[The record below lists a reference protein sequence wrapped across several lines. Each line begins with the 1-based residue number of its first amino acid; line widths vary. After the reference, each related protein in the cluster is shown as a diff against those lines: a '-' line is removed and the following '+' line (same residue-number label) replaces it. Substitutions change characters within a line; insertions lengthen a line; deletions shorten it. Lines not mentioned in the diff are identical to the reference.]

1 MAELWKAGKAKGRLS
16 PPPPAPWKSRPHREI
31 PTFPQ
36 RRRNGLEKWK
46 TKNRFSTFPSR
57 FATTTSVFYL
67 RNAAAFG
74 RPGRRFA
81 AHRTPSRSP
90 NSKSTPNRK
99 ELFPGLQRLRF
110 SGSSCIG
117 NESRFQDHSS
127 IGICYEAGAEAR
139 ADRRGASRYSQ
150 CTGIRPTTVV
160 QFPRGRSGQTCNCPS
175 FPSRDSSKP
184 RDRNCPTTSELV

>member
-127 IGICYEAGAEAR
+127 IGICCRRVGAECNIKVNGIAIPQGNKRFRAYRLLSTEPRALASGLLQAAWRPLANAR
-139 ADRRGASRYSQ
+139 GS
-150 CTGIRPTTVV
+150 V
-160 QFPRGRSGQTCNCPS
+160 PS
-175 FPSRDSSKP
+175 AGGP
-184 RDRNCPTTSELV
+184 LG